1 MLLAS
6 AAFAQSDQRS
16 GPAQPAAP
24 LPGPLAPVVKVVKA
38 KSQAPVL
45 LPSELPQP
53 FAEAKNARVDEVS
66 EYRYAIS
73 LYYKLGVGDSAF
85 AAYFAANARPKYAP
99 KDLGNVREV
108 KLSRG
113 LVGYF
118 RSVSCG
124 GSCAP
129 ANLWWEEDRAL
140 YQIQLKLSPT
150 LSESDQQ
157 KTITAVADS
166 AILAGPR

>member
-1 MLLAS
+1 
-6 AAFAQSDQRS
+6 
-16 GPAQPAAP
+16 
-24 LPGPLAPVVKVVKA
+24 
-38 KSQAPVL
+38 
-45 LPSELPQP
+45 
-53 FAEAKNARVDEVS
+53 
-66 EYRYAIS
+66 
-73 LYYKLGVGDSAF
+73 
-85 AAYFAANARPKYAP
+85 
-99 KDLGNVREV
+99 VREV